1 LLAKKFF
8 VKKKKCCVNLV
19 ESRGFLH
26 LLYKYKDSLF
36 AAILLSGFATVV
48 SAALSSYLFSI
59 GSLAGIAFFYPTII
73 GLGTMLFL
81 LYKNYYFLV

>member
-1 LLAKKFF
+1 MPIIMEKLAEQK
-8 VKKKKCCVNLV
+8 N
-19 ESRGFLH
+19 ETQIQQQI
-26 LLYKYKDSLF
+26 YKNSPS

-81 LYKNYYFLV
+81 LYKNYYFLA